1 MRKIALL
8 IGVSEFDSGDLDPL
22 PKALADI
29 KAIEEVLLDP
39 ELGGFEESHVTVLK
53 NPKRLSMEDAI
64 YDIFNKQKSK
74 RDDLLLFYFSGH
86 GIVDESGI
94 FYFSTRETRK
104 DNGKLRPTTAVE
116 SNYIH
121 KYLNQCR
128 SRRITIILDCC
139 HSGAFAQGLTH
150 KGAANLQIKE
160 QLGGEGRAILT
171 AASMTQYAW
180 SKDEYPLSAYT
191 HFLLEG
197 VKTGEADTDRNQYLS
212 MEEIHEYA
220 KKKVLE
226 SGLEMTPEFYPVR
239 EGAKIRLF
247 KRKINP
253 KEEYRK
259 EIEQFIPEGN
269 IPEYMKYLLVSR
281 REELGL
287 SEEEAREIENQVFA
301 EVIQKQKNIEIYRK
315 AVQKA
320 FPEGSDLNNSSIW
333 NNLKKYQIHFQLKDE
348 DVGSIHQE
356 VRGRLEN
363 SEQKR
368 KQQEE
373 EEKRRLEVE
382 AKRQYQ
388 ANLEQYKINF
398 QTAIESNYPLEKTIE
413 EKLKQQQLQWK
424 LKAED
429 VAEIEKPFREQ
440 AEKEYKVKLRE
451 EELRKQEA
459 VGYDYTKLEN
469 YLKNGQKLRKEEL
482 RKQEAVG
489 YDYTKL
495 ENYLKNGQW
504 KEADQE
510 TTKIMLEIGDKD
522 KKKYLT
528 IDDIKKFPVE
538 DLRTID
544 QLWLK
549 YSNNKFGFSVQK
561 QIWLNCGGK
570 LDYSY
575 QWDIYEKF
583 GNRVGWR
590 KRVKLLKK
598 EWKSYNE
605 LNFSTNAPQGH
616 LPDDCVGESAGV
628 GGYSF
633 LLSKL

>member
-22 PKALADI
+22 PKALVDI

-104 DNGKLRPTTAVE
+104 DNGKLRPTTAVK
-116 SNYIH
+116 SNYVH
-121 KYLNQCR
+121 ENLNQCR

-239 EGAKIRLF
+239 EGGKIRLF
-247 KRKINP
+247 KAKISQSEQY
-253 KEEYRK
+253 KR
-259 EIEQFIPEGN
+259 EIEPFIPEGK

-287 SEEEAREIENQVFA
+287 SEEEARKIENQVFA
-301 EVIQKQKNIEIYRK
+301 EVIKKQKYLDIYRK
-315 AVQKA
+315 AVHKA
-320 FPEGSDLNNSSIW
+320 FPEGSDINNSFIW
-333 NNLKKYQIHFQLKDE
+333 NNLKKYQIHFKFEDE
-348 DVGSIHQE
+348 DVSEIHQE
-356 VRGRLEN
+356 VRARLEN

-368 KQQEE
+368 KQEEE
-373 EEKRRLEVE
+373 EEKRRIEVE
-382 AKRQYQ
+382 DQRKYQ
-388 ANLEQYKINF
+388 ANLEQYKVNF
-398 QTAIESNYPLEKTIE
+398 QKAIQSNYPLEKNIEDTLEQQSTI
-413 EKLKQQQLQWK
+413 WH

-429 VAEIEKPFREQ
+429 VANIEKPLRDQ
-440 AEKEYKVKLRE
+440 AEKEYQAKLRE
-451 EELRKQEA
+451 EEE
-459 VGYDYTKLEN
+459 KLKVEQQAQ
-469 YLKNGQKLRKEEL
+469 QKKLIS
-482 RKQEAVG
+482 AVG

-522 KKKYLT
+522 NKKYLT

-549 YSNNKFGFSVQK
+549 YSDNKFGFSVQK
-561 QIWLNCGGK
+561 QIWLDCGGK
-570 LDYSY
+570 LDDSY
-575 QWDIYEKF
+575 QWDIYKKLSD
-583 GNRVGWR
+583 RVGWR
-590 KRVKLLKK
+590 RDG
-598 EWKSYNE
+598 EWASYDN
-605 LNFSTNAPQGH
+605 LDFSTNAPQGH
-616 LPDDCVGESAGV
+616 LPWAMLGCDF
-628 GGYSF
+628 GGWLSF